1 MVEVRNVQE
10 LLKYVYRNTDACLE
24 VIGKNGKK
32 TWEENKGSVTLNIGF
47 KKFPVISREC
57 FEKIS
62 DRLKCRKQKPRNI
75 SQRKDRQSASKSRT
89 GKRQYS

>member
-62 DRLKCRKQKPRNI
+62 DRLKCRKEP
-75 SQRKDRQSASKSRT
+75 T
-89 GKRQYS
+89 LLP